1 MAGGRTGQLQ
11 GVMGTATTTW
21 SALEWRR
28 RAGARGLAALAV
40 GVAGVVATALTVW
53 GVARS
58 PILEDPVATA
68 NWRGAFVGSYVA
80 VGGYTWWRRGES
92 RLGPLV
98 AGVGFVYSVA
108 SLNASRASLAYTI
121 GMVVWAIVIVYLA
134 YVFLCFPLGRL
145 GSVLERAFV
154 AAYAASSALVWVLIL
169 ALSSTLPPGGPFTNC
184 GSRCPHN
191 ALQIVDA
198 PAATGAALNV
208 AFSAVS
214 AISLIVLAMLIFAK
228 ARSSASLRRR
238 SMTPLA
244 VVFIAN
250 IVEFVLFLFV
260 EPAHPGTLWVF
271 RIADGV
277 VTLAVPVAML
287 VGQIR
292 GDVFAAKSL
301 GQLALR
307 GSGERLTAADVQEM
321 IADALDDSTLT
332 LALWDPDHAG
342 YVDVDGVPVGLPRD
356 TRARRVTSITRDG
369 MPVAVLIHDPAVDT
383 DSGVV
388 EGLAATSLLLFENS
402 RLVGELRASRARLV
416 DTAERERRRIEQ
428 DLHDGAQQRL
438 VEIQIKL
445 AMARDLTDRPEL
457 IRHLDSI
464 QDQADSALTE
474 LRALARG
481 IHPAGLREFG
491 PAVALRA
498 LADSSSLPVRVRD
511 EGIGRSPDAIE
522 AAIYFCAREAIQN
535 AAKHAGAGAQ
545 VRVTLARDQHAIEF
559 TISDNGAGIQSDRS
573 VNGMGIT
580 GMHDRIE
587 AVGGQLEIRS
597 APHQGT
603 MVHGTIPRPAEIP
616 QRAGSR

>member
-1 MAGGRTGQLQ
+1 
-11 GVMGTATTTW
+11 
-21 SALEWRR
+21 
-28 RAGARGLAALAV
+28 
-40 GVAGVVATALTVW
+40 
-53 GVARS
+53 
-58 PILEDPVATA
+58 
-68 NWRGAFVGSYVA
+68 
-80 VGGYTWWRRGES
+80 
-92 RLGPLV
+92 
-98 AGVGFVYSVA
+98 
-108 SLNASRASLAYTI
+108 
-121 GMVVWAIVIVYLA
+121 
-134 YVFLCFPLGRL
+134 
-145 GSVLERAFV
+145 
-154 AAYAASSALVWVLIL
+154 
-169 ALSSTLPPGGPFTNC
+169 
-184 GSRCPHN
+184 
-191 ALQIVDA
+191 
-198 PAATGAALNV
+198 
-208 AFSAVS
+208 
-214 AISLIVLAMLIFAK
+214 
-228 ARSSASLRRR
+228 
-238 SMTPLA
+238 
-244 VVFIAN
+244 
-250 IVEFVLFLFV
+250 
-260 EPAHPGTLWVF
+260 
-271 RIADGV
+271 
-277 VTLAVPVAML
+277 
-287 VGQIR
+287 
-292 GDVFAAKSL
+292 
-301 GQLALR
+301 
-307 GSGERLTAADVQEM
+307 
-321 IADALDDSTLT
+321 
-332 LALWDPDHAG
+332 
-342 YVDVDGVPVGLPRD
+342 
-356 TRARRVTSITRDG
+356 